1 MYNRLCSTYIQILK
15 SEFFKFFSNLKCKT
29 LFEYFYISF
38 CTLTNILNMHL
49 HQHLWTNRWCFML
62 NVSNDI
68 YSMKNAT
75 RKGFYCNHLL
85 QKFYKRSLFHQID
98 STKMKFFFFN
108 FVTRQILNVTNL
120 IRSIVI
126 CIIFSYLFV
135 KLFYLYFVVF
145 YLLNYETN
153 LKYSIFI

>member
-29 LFEYFYISF
+29 LFEYFHKLLYINEYSQYAF
-38 CTLTNILNMHL
+38 ASTSMDEPLV
-49 HQHLWTNRWCFML
+49 FYA
-62 NVSNDI
+62 VSNDI

-120 IRSIVI
+120 IRSIVL
-126 CIIFSYLFV
+126 CIIFPYLFV